1 MDFESLLGARIRG
14 PRLFGVAGALAAVL
28 ALVLINWPGGATA
41 AVGPT
46 DLSLTKSDSP
56 DPVAA
61 GGTLTY
67 TIQVTNP
74 NPSGGNDASSVVVT
88 DTLPSQVDFVSA
100 TGGTCKQSG
109 SKVTC
114 DLGQVNAGTTATV
127 TIVVKPKKEGTL
139 SNTASVA
146 SPDDAVLTNNSA
158 TATTTVTKAAKE
170 QEGPGELRDPDDD
183 RHSRQR
189 HDHGTAGP
197 DVIAAL
203 AGNDQV
209 FAGGRQGP
217 GLRRCGRRSGR
228 RRFSGDTLIGGGGAD
243 TLKGN
248 DGGDLLKGK
257 NGRDRLRGQ
266 AGNDVLNGGKKR
278 DSCKG
283 GAGRD
288 TLKSCP

>member
-1 MDFESLLGARIRG
+1 MDFVGLLGARIRG
-14 PRLFGVAGALAAVL
+14 PRLFAMAGALAAL
-28 ALVLINWPGGATA
+28 CALVLINWPSGATA

-56 DPVAA
+56 DPVAV

-74 NPSGGNDASSVVVT
+74 NPSGGNDASNVVVT
-88 DTLPSQVDFVSA
+88 DTLPSKVDFVSA
-100 TGGTCKQSG
+100 TGGTCQQSG
-109 SKVTC
+109 GKVTC
-114 DLGQVNAGTTATV
+114 DLGQVNAATTATV
-127 TIVVKPKKEGTL
+127 TIVVKPKKAGTL

-158 TATTTVTKAAKE
+158 TATTTVTKAAK
-170 QEGPGELRDPDDD
+170 GNKKGSCATPTIT
-183 RHSRQR
+183 
-189 HDHGTAGP
+189 GTAGDETIAGTAGA
-197 DVIAAL
+197 DVIVAL

-209 FAGGRQGP
+209 FAGGGKDLVCA
-217 GLRRCGRRSGR
+217 GAGADLVVGGS
-228 RRFSGDTLIGGGGAD
+228 SGDTLIGGGGAD

-248 DGGDLLKGK
+248 GGGDLLKGK

-266 AGNDVLNGGKKR
+266 AGNDVLKGGKKR

-288 TLKSCP
+288 TLNSCP

>member
-1 MDFESLLGARIRG
+1 MDFVSLLGARIRG
-14 PRLFGVAGALAAVL
+14 PRLFGMAGALAVVL
-28 ALVLINWPGGATA
+28 ALVLINWPSGATA

-56 DPVAA
+56 DPVAV

-67 TIQVTNP
+67 TIQVQNLGP
-74 NPSGGNDASSVVVT
+74 GDASAVVVT
-88 DTLPSQVDFVSA
+88 DPLSASDVDFVSA
-100 TGGTCKQSG
+100 TATSGTCQHQANT
-109 SKVTC
+109 VTC
-114 DLGQVNAGTTATV
+114 SLGQINAGAAATV
-127 TIVVKPKKEGTL
+127 TIVVKPKKAGTL
-139 SNTASVA
+139 SNTASVT
-146 SPDDAVLTNNSA
+146 SPQDSAPGGNNQA
-158 TATTTVTKAAKE
+158 TATTVVNKKGKAGKASCAT
-170 QEGPGELRDPDDD
+170 PTIT
-183 RHSRQR
+183 
-189 HDHGTAGP
+189 GTAGNDVLTGTAGA
-197 DVIAAL
+197 DVIVSQ

-209 FAGGRQGP
+209 FAGGGKDLVCA
-217 GLRRCGRRSGR
+217 GAGADLVVGGS
-228 RRFSGDTLIGGGGAD
+228 SGDTLIGGGGAD

-288 TLKSCP
+288 TLTSCP